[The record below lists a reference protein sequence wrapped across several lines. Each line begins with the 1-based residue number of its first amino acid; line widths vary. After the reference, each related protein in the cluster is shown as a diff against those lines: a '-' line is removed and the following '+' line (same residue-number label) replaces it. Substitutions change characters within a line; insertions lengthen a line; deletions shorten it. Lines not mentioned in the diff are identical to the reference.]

1 ILMVR
6 KPQKKLEGIPLA
18 SRSLAISIRENFKPI
33 GEPSMDHAAFG
44 HFMIDAASARRG
56 RSPHR
61 APWHRA
67 PTLITYQWFRCLKA
81 SKTNDQARHCFCVRT
96 KSAPVVQTEPQCW
109 SSALA
114 DCLSNLILGHVDC
127 GCRRSSPTTILPF
140 AEMQKPIIIT
150 DNNKK
155 TYRYP
160 L

>member
-1 ILMVR
+1 MLLVLDVADLRI
-6 KPQKKLEGIPLA
+6 EHHGT
-18 SRSLAISIRENFKPI
+18 E
-33 GEPSMDHAAFG
+33 H
-44 HFMIDAASARRG
+44 
-56 RSPHR
+56 PH
-61 APWHRA
+61 
-67 PTLITYQWFRCLKA
+67 LITYQWFRCLKA

-114 DCLSNLILGHVDC
+114 DCLSNLILGHADC

-160 L
+160 LGQKSHAAGCPAWSISSFHLFI